1 MTAPATAPSR
11 LKPGDTIGIV
21 APSSPFDRARFD
33 KGLAWLESRGYRVVV
48 PAGLFAKNGYLAG
61 GDRHRAEL
69 INRFFADAAIDAIL
83 CARGGYGAMRLLPLL
98 DYETICRHPK
108 ILAGF
113 SDVTA
118 LLNVIVQR
126 CRLVAFHA
134 PNVTTLGDRD
144 DETRHAFIEVLSGNG
159 VPEMRI
165 AEGRI
170 LRPGRASGMVVGGNL
185 TTLCHLIGT
194 PFAPDYKG
202 CILLLEDRGEAP
214 YRIDRMLCQMRL
226 AGCFDGL
233 AGLVLGTFEECGD
246 PDRGLSV
253 FSRTFNHA
261 GIPVMTGLA
270 VGHGMTNRT
279 VPLGLEAVLD
289 TDQKTLSFARAATQS

>member
-1 MTAPATAPSR
+1 
-11 LKPGDTIGIV
+11 
-21 APSSPFDRARFD
+21 
-33 KGLAWLESRGYRVVV
+33 
-48 PAGLFAKNGYLAG
+48 
-61 GDRHRAEL
+61 
-69 INRFFADAAIDAIL
+69 
-83 CARGGYGAMRLLPLL
+83 MRLLPLL

-144 DETRHAFIEVLSGNG
+144 DETRKAFIEVLSGNG
-159 VPEMRI
+159 LPEMTI
-165 AEGRI
+165 PEGCV
-170 LRPGRASGMVVGGNL
+170 LCPGRASGVVIGGNL

-226 AGCFDGL
+226 AGCFEGL

-246 PDRGLSV
+246 PDRVLNV
-253 FSRTFNHA
+253 FRRTFNHA
-261 GIPVMTGLA
+261 GIPVTAGLA

-289 TDQKTLSFARAATQS
+289 ADQKTLSFARAATQS